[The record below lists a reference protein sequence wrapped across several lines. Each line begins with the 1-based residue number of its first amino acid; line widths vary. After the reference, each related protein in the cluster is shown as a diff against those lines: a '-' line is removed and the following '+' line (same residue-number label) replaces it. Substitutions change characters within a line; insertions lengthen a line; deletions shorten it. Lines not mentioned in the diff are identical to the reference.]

1 MRCHKKI
8 LAPWQHNV
16 LDSLNAGEDLPAKC
30 YTIYITMKK
39 ERNMDF
45 DNAKNNSSLF
55 QSTAPLVTEVSKH
68 MHDTKLNKVR

>member
-1 MRCHKKI
+1 
-8 LAPWQHNV
+8 
-16 LDSLNAGEDLPAKC
+16 
-30 YTIYITMKK
+30 MKK

-68 MHDTKLNKVR
+68 MHDTKLNKVRWR